1 MTQTPAEEQFTDN
14 LFLTQESS
22 EGLLPSLM
30 KIGVS
35 RISMKDYEL
44 YYCDKDKLKVKYLV
58 ENLLIDRVVFRSLQ
72 SHSEISKW
80 TTLPTL
86 RQ

>member
-1 MTQTPAEEQFTDN
+1 MSPN
-14 LFLTQESS
+14 LALEIKLSNSFLTQESS

-44 YYCDKDKLKVKYLV
+44 YYCDKDKLKVRYLD
-58 ENLLIDRVVFRSLQ
+58 ENPFD
-72 SHSEISKW
+72 
-80 TTLPTL
+80 
-86 RQ
+86 

>member
-1 MTQTPAEEQFTDN
+1 MLKRSRYFCYFVLEQTPAEEQFTDD

-44 YYCDKDKLKVKYLV
+44 YYCDKDKLKVRYLV
-58 ENLLIDRVVFRSLQ
+58 ENPFD
-72 SHSEISKW
+72 
-80 TTLPTL
+80 
-86 RQ
+86 

>member
-1 MTQTPAEEQFTDN
+1 MSPN
-14 LFLTQESS
+14 LAFEIKLSNSFSTQESS

-44 YYCDKDKLKVKYLV
+44 YYCDKDKLKVRYLV
-58 ENLLIDRVVFRSLQ
+58 ENPFD
-72 SHSEISKW
+72 
-80 TTLPTL
+80 
-86 RQ
+86 

>member
-1 MTQTPAEEQFTDN
+1 M
-14 LFLTQESS
+14 
-22 EGLLPSLM
+22 M

-44 YYCDKDKLKVKYLV
+44 YYCDKDKLKVRYLV

>member
-1 MTQTPAEEQFTDN
+1 MSPN
-14 LFLTQESS
+14 LALEIKLSNSFLTQESS

-44 YYCDKDKLKVKYLV
+44 YYCDKDKLKVRYL
-58 ENLLIDRVVFRSLQ
+58 
-72 SHSEISKW
+72 HS
-80 TTLPTL
+80 
-86 RQ
+86 

>member
-1 MTQTPAEEQFTDN
+1 M
-14 LFLTQESS
+14 TQESS

-44 YYCDKDKLKVKYLV
+44 YYCDKDKLKVRYLV
-58 ENLLIDRVVFRSLQ
+58 ENPFD
-72 SHSEISKW
+72 
-80 TTLPTL
+80 
-86 RQ
+86 